1 MKNIEIRIMIQA
13 SGFRF
18 WQVADHLGIS
28 ESYFSRLLRNDL
40 LPDWEKKIRDAVT
53 EMKEGKADAV

>member
-1 MKNIEIRIMIQA
+1 MKNIEIRMMIQK

-18 WQVADHLGIS
+18 YQVAEKLGIS

-40 LPDWEKKIRDAVT
+40 LPEWEKRITDAVT
-53 EMKEGKADAV
+53 EMQEGRLNAV